1 MIKSTLLLII
11 VISVTVISE
20 ENHDD
25 TVSIPIDGTQQKI
38 NIACLCT
45 EDEQCDSNTR
55 TCRLTHPEHVCYET
69 WTKENSDNSI
79 HLTAGCIY
87 NEFII
92 TRIMCNGNQSDRFII
107 CCSDKNYCNDRDQFA
122 SDIRETLGGTKKAKP
137 DYFSKRLMIIIIILS
152 ILLLVVIFVFI
163 AIHIQRKR
171 NSSNSNETRQSNR
184 KSGILVSYLPGS
196 KHSISNGDSDSNPD
210 ETPSNSN
217 ESRVLLSPGSFAT
230 EVTLEKKIG
239 FGAYGTVYRGI
250 WHNDPIAVK
259 IRLSN
264 EECSWIREVQ
274 IYEDFHL
281 NHQNILR
288 YIAADNIDSSNGMEL
303 WIGTEYHENGS
314 VYDYLN
320 NHTITVPI
328 MITMMYTI
336 ADGLFY
342 LHKSIVATNGKPA
355 LAHRDI
361 KTKNILVK
369 DDLSCC
375 IADLGLAVR
384 EIRLNSNE
392 LLNHNQ
398 EPSVIDI
405 TPNRRV
411 GTIRYMAP
419 EILDRSFNGLSFES
433 YKAADLYALGLVYWE
448 ILRRCQT
455 TPEENDADVY
465 QIPYVDVLPNN
476 PTFEQMQE
484 VLCIRKIRPPPSPRW
499 KNHSIFS
506 SIFGS
511 CEELWAENPAC
522 RPSSCVIKEQLR
534 NYRSQ

>member
-1 MIKSTLLLII
+1 MIKKTLLLII
-11 VISVTVISE
+11 VISVTAINE
-20 ENHDD
+20 ENHDYI
-25 TVSIPIDGTQQKI
+25 VSILVDGTQQKT

-45 EDEQCDSNTR
+45 DDEQCDSNTR
-55 TCRLTHPEHVCYET
+55 TCRLTDPDYVCYET

-79 HLTAGCIY
+79 HLMAG
-87 NEFII
+87 
-92 TRIMCNGNQSDRFII
+92 
-107 CCSDKNYCNDRDQFA
+107 
-122 SDIRETLGGTKKAKP
+122 
-137 DYFSKRLMIIIIILS
+137 
-152 ILLLVVIFVFI
+152 
-163 AIHIQRKR
+163 
-171 NSSNSNETRQSNR
+171 NSSNYSNEAKQSNR
-184 KSGILVSYLPGS
+184 KLGILASYLSGS
-196 KHSISNGDSDSNPD
+196 KHSIPNGNSDSNPD
-210 ETPSNSN
+210 QTPSKSD
-217 ESRVLLSPGSFAT
+217 ESRLLLSPGSFAT
-230 EVTLEKKIG
+230 EVALEKKIG
-239 FGAYGTVYRGI
+239 VGAYGTVYRGI
-250 WHNDPIAVK
+250 WHKDPIAVK
-259 IRLSN
+259 IRLSH
-264 EECSWIREVQ
+264 EEYSWRREVQ
-274 IYEDFHL
+274 IYEEFHL
-281 NHQNILR
+281 NHQNIVR
-288 YIAADNIDSSNGMEL
+288 YIAADHIDSSNGMEL

-314 VYDYLN
+314 VYDYLL
-320 NHTITVPI
+320 NHTIRVPI

-384 EIRLNSNE
+384 EVRLNSNE
-392 LLNHNQ
+392 LRNNNR
-398 EPSVIDI
+398 EPTVIDI

-433 YKAADLYALGLVYWE
+433 YKATDLYALGLAYWE

-455 TPEENDADVY
+455 KPEENDADVY
-465 QIPYVDVLPNN
+465 QIPYADVLPNN

-484 VLCIRKIRPPPSPRW
+484 VVCMRKIRPPPSPRW
-499 KNHSIFS
+499 ENHSIFR

-511 CEELWAENPAC
+511 CKELWAENPAC